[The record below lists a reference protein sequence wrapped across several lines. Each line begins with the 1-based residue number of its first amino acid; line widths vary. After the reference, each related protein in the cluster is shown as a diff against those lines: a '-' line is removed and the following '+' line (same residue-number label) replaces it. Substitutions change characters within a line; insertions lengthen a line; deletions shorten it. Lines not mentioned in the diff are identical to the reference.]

1 MSTHQQQEHHH
12 DDDHALA
19 VREEAN
25 ITTVDVGTVGSINRS
40 EIQAQLD
47 AAHRYPRK
55 QSAFLAEAV
64 TLATISRQVAESCI
78 YALPRGGKT
87 IAGPS
92 VRLAEICASAWG
104 NLQIGARVIGLD
116 DEGKMIIAQGIAW
129 DMEKNTRISVEARRR
144 VTGKGGKR
152 YDDDMVA
159 VTGAAAMSIALRNAV
174 FRIVPRA
181 LVDTVY
187 ARVREVAVGNAS
199 TLADRRQEV
208 VNRLQK
214 MGVPVERIFAR
225 VGAKKIDDV
234 GLDELEVLIGL
245 GTRVKQK
252 ESSIDEAFPPPD
264 TTADRTA
271 SLTQA
276 LAQGTQQP
284 AVPPAQPQAQPV
296 AAPQATASEPKVL
309 RDDQRIVEPP
319 REYSAPTQPAQPKP
333 RGKAGMARD
342 GSDGSVPADQEPPM
356 REPGEEG

>member
-1 MSTHQQQEHHH
+1 MNQQEQHH
-12 DDDHALA
+12 DDDHAIV
-19 VREEAN
+19 VREGDSAAL
-25 ITTVDVGTVGSINRS
+25 DVSAAGSLNRS

-55 QSAFLAEAV
+55 QSAFLAEAT
-64 TLATISRQVAESCI
+64 TLATISRPVAESCI
-78 YALPRGGKT
+78 YALPRGGKV

-187 ARVREVAVGNAS
+187 AKVREVAVGNAS

-214 MGVPVERIFAR
+214 MGVPVERVFAR

-245 GTRVKQK
+245 GTRIKAK
-252 ESSIDEAFPPPD
+252 ESTIDEAFPPPD
-264 TTADRTA
+264 TSGERSA
-271 SLTQA
+271 SLAQA
-276 LAQGTQQP
+276 LTHGTQQP
-284 AVPPAQPQAQPV
+284 AVPPAQPAAQPV
-296 AAPQATASEPKVL
+296 AAQAPAA
-309 RDDQRIVEPP
+309 Q
-319 REYSAPTQPAQPKP
+319 QPAAKPMPEGNMFAGEQPKADAKKAAAAP
-333 RGKAGMARD
+333 KAKAGVARD
-342 GSDGSVPADQEPPM
+342 GSDGSVPADQEPPE
-356 REPGEEG
+356 REPGEDG